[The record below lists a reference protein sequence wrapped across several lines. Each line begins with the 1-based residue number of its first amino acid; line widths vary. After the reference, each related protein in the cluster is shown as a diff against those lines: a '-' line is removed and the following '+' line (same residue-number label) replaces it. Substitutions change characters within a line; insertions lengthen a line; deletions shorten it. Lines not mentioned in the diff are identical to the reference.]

1 LLVTD
6 FGYAD
11 VTSVVWEKLDV
22 IDGDTEYVTGDF
34 KVPPPVEHQHIS
46 GAVTGEQLLANNLQA
61 NSDYQLALQLS
72 RETEQS
78 AATPPPPPA
87 AAAGSATNKRQQRE
101 QNDIELAKQASL
113 LEHRQRQQLLQACN
127 IVDIP
132 PEPSATA
139 ETTASSTSQ
148 TQQQLSLDSN
158 NTGAAAPAPAA
169 DVPTVPK
176 ATPPTV
182 AVGIPAT
189 NLSQEERDMMLAMQ
203 LQRQEEQQRL
213 AAMSAGDDDDASRQ
227 LALTLQKQ
235 ERARQQQY
243 TSRPAPPPGR
253 HPTAPGAK
261 AGSGKDAGCIIS

>member
-1 LLVTD
+1 VLHEYVKEGDMVVFFRNNHFNTLTKHTDGHLYLLVTD

-46 GAVTGEQLLANNLQA
+46 GAVTGEQLIANNLQA

-78 AATPPPPPA
+78 AATPPPAA
-87 AAAGSATNKRQQRE
+87 AAAGGATNKRQRV

-113 LEHRQRQQLLQACN
+113 LEHQQQQQLLQAGN
-127 IVDIP
+127 IVNIP

-148 TQQQLSLDSN
+148 TQQEQLSLDSN

-169 DVPTVPK
+169 DVPTVLK
-176 ATPPTV
+176 ATPTV
-182 AVGIPAT
+182 AVGTPAT

-213 AAMSAGDDDDASRQ
+213 AAMSAGDDDDALRQ

-235 ERARQQQY
+235 ERAR
-243 TSRPAPPPGR
+243 
-253 HPTAPGAK
+253 
-261 AGSGKDAGCIIS
+261 